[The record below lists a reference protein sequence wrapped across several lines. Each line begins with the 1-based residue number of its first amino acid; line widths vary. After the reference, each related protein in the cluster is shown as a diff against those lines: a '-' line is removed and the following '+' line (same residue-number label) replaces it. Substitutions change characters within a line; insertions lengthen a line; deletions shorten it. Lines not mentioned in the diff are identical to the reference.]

1 MVMMKLV
8 TGLVKTH
15 AAAETAVQRIINCG
29 HTRDD
34 ISLVMTDNARR
45 QQIALESGT
54 QAAAGAGVGSAVG
67 GAVGAVVAAIA
78 AVGTTVLLP
87 GFGLV
92 VAGPIAAALV
102 GAGAG
107 SATGGLIGALVGSG
121 IPEHRAQVYEVGLK
135 KGCIL
140 IGVQARSEEDAEML
154 EAILEDIGASRI
166 RTELSETIPVGA
178 FI

>member
-1 MVMMKLV
+1 MARMKLV

-15 AAAETAVQRIINCG
+15 AAAENAVQRIIHCG
-29 HTRDD
+29 HTRED
-34 ISLVMTDNARR
+34 ISLVMTDNTRR
-45 QQIALESGT
+45 QYFSVESGT

-121 IPEHRAQVYEVGLK
+121 IPEHRAHLYQMGLK
-135 KGCIL
+135 KGWL
-140 IGVQARSEEDAEML
+140 VIGVQARSDEDAERL
-154 EAILEDIGASRI
+154 AKVLEDVGAGQI
-166 RTELSETIPVGA
+166 RTENADSLPLDSFV
-178 FI
+178 